1 MDKKRLVITAV
12 VILILGALV
21 YLQFRAWQTFDWAK
35 FLSQT
40 SRVNKLHIFHGIAL
54 IYIAYALRAVR
65 WKIFLRPVRPETT
78 SMQLV
83 PPTIVG
89 FTGLALLGRPG

>member
-12 VILILGALV
+12 VIVILGALV

-40 SRVNKLHIFHGIAL
+40 SRVNKLHIFH
-54 IYIAYALRAVR
+54 
-65 WKIFLRPVRPETT
+65 
-78 SMQLV
+78 
-83 PPTIVG
+83 
-89 FTGLALLGRPG
+89 